1 MIDFAADSRTTS
13 VDKKTNEPADGFLPT
28 RRSLLSR
35 LRDWDD
41 QDSWREFFETYW
53 RLIYDV
59 ARKAG
64 LDDGAAQ
71 DVVQETILAAARQMP
86 GFRYDPARGS
96 FKGWLLLLTR
106 RRISDA
112 LRERYRHHPAVG
124 AENQSNPPPGAPMDD
139 CAMDSELEAL
149 WNTEWASHIATAAL
163 ANVKAKANPRHYQVY
178 DLLVVKEWPVREVS
192 QTLGVNIAQVY
203 LIRSRIGRALK
214 DELIR
219 LERSPG
225 W

>member
-1 MIDFAADSRTTS
+1 MDE
-13 VDKKTNEPADGFLPT
+13 KTNDPADGFLPT

-41 QDSWREFFETYW
+41 QDSWRDFFETYW

-86 GFRYDPARGS
+86 GFRYDSSRGS

-112 LRERYRHHPAVG
+112 LRQRYRHHPTAAAGNG
-124 AENQSNPPPGAPMDD
+124 AENAALPSPDSLADD
-139 CAMDSELEAL
+139 PTTDSELEAL
-149 WNTEWASHIATAAL
+149 WDAEWAAHLAITAL
-163 ANVKAKANPRHYQVY
+163 ANVKAKSNPKHYQVY
-178 DLLVVKEWPVREVS
+178 DLLVVKEWPVRDVS
-192 QTLGVNIAQVY
+192 QTLGVNIAQIY
-203 LIRSRIGRALK
+203 LIRSRIGRALRE
-214 DELIR
+214 ELLR
-219 LERSPG
+219 LEQAPVG
-225 W
+225 KG

>member
-1 MIDFAADSRTTS
+1 MHE
-13 VDKKTNEPADGFLPT
+13 KPNEPADGFLPT
-28 RRSLLSR
+28 RQSLLSR

-41 QDSWREFFETYW
+41 QDSWRDFFETYW

-86 GFRYDPARGS
+86 GFRYDSARGS

-112 LRERYRHHPAVG
+112 LRQRYRHHPTAA
-124 AENQSNPPPGAPMDD
+124 AENPVPPTGWPEDD
-139 CAMDSELEAL
+139 PTTDSELEKL
-149 WNTEWASHIATAAL
+149 WNAEWATHLATTAL
-163 ANVKAKANPRHYQVY
+163 ANVKAKSNPKHYQVY

-192 QTLGVNIAQVY
+192 QALGVNIAQIY

-214 DELIR
+214 EELVR
-219 LERSPG
+219 LEQAPG
-225 W
+225 G

>member
-1 MIDFAADSRTTS
+1 MIDFATESRTTA
-13 VDKKTNEPADGFLPT
+13 VDEKTNEPADRFLPT

-86 GFRYDPARGS
+86 GFRYDSARGS

-124 AENQSNPPPGAPMDD
+124 AENPSNPPPGAPMDD
-139 CAMDSELEAL
+139 CAMESELEAL
-149 WNTEWASHIATAAL
+149 WNTEWASHLATAAL
-163 ANVKAKANPRHYQVY
+163 ANVKAKSNPKHYQVY

-203 LIRSRIGRALK
+203 LIRSRIGRALR
-214 DELIR
+214 DELMR

>member
-1 MIDFAADSRTTS
+1 MVDMTPNEAADR
-13 VDKKTNEPADGFLPT
+13 FLPT
-28 RRSLLSR
+28 RQSLLSR

-71 DVVQETILAAARQMP
+71 DVVQETILNAARQLP
-86 GFRYDPARGS
+86 EFRYDSKKGS

-112 LRERYRHHPAVG
+112 LRQQYRHRPAAGEDPVPREPSPDHL
-124 AENQSNPPPGAPMDD
+124 ENSAAPELESIW
-139 CAMDSELEAL
+139 DSE
-149 WNTEWASHIATAAL
+149 WAAHLATAAL
-163 ANVKAKANPRHYQVY
+163 AHVKARSNPRHYQVY

-192 QTLGVNIAQVY
+192 KALGINIAQIY
-203 LIRSRIGRALK
+203 LIRSRIGRAVRV
-214 DELIR
+214 ELAR
-219 LERSPG
+219 LEQAPSL
-225 W
+225 